1 MDKEDVLQ
9 RKAFVEKVLKIIQ
22 LKKEQNASFS
32 FSINGEWGCGK
43 TFVLDMIEER
53 LLEGNYLPFYYDA
66 WKYDYYDEPLVS
78 IISFLAQ
85 TIKKH
90 KFSYLSENEE
100 NILNG
105 FAEMLFQVTEHFT
118 GINPKKVV
126 DEATKPQE
134 ESYDKNLSLCTAIE
148 TVNSELQKLAKTF
161 TVVIIVD
168 ELDRCLPEYAIK
180 VLERLHHICEKSR
193 AITLVAYDK
202 TQLADG
208 IAKIYGK
215 NFEHGNINVLSFAD
229 SYLRKF
235 FKCELLLDNGKADD
249 NVPQIF
255 QIYDD
260 MSPSDLIPT
269 SFLKKFLDFLHS
281 FFDER
286 TLEHFVEKAQ
296 IIHTISKDKESNED
310 YALLCAE
317 LLAVILYVEFKLPV
331 QVIDFKEKVEARY
344 CYPIISEIGT
354 YNENISNFLV
364 SFSNF
369 FKVDISYTIGNG
381 HGAIVGFNRESPE
394 TVILSFFMQIDS
406 VSSIY
411 EKDSSILDSRRNLA
425 WEREFFQQKFL
436 PNLDILK

>member
-22 LKKEQNASFS
+22 LKKEQNTGFS

-78 IISFLAQ
+78 IISFLAR
-85 TIKKH
+85 TIKEC
-90 KFSYLSENEE
+90 KFSYLNENEKE
-100 NILNG
+100 VLNG
-105 FAEMLFQVTEHFT
+105 FAEMLFQITEHIT

-126 DEATKPQE
+126 DAATKTQE
-134 ESYDKNLSLCTAIE
+134 ESFDKNLSLCTAIE

-180 VLERLHHICEKSR
+180 VLERLHHICENSR

-215 NFEHGNINVLSFAD
+215 SFEQEDSKILTFAD

-235 FKCELLLDNGKADD
+235 FKCELSLDNGKSDE
-249 NVPQIF
+249 NFPQIF

-260 MSPSDLIPT
+260 MSPSDLIPI

-296 IIHTISKDKESNED
+296 IIHAISKEEESDDD

-331 QVIDFKEKVEARY
+331 QVIDFKEKVEDRY

-364 SFSNF
+364 SFSIF
-369 FKVDISYTIGNG
+369 FKIDISYTIGNG
-381 HGAIVGFNRESPE
+381 HGAIIGFNRESPE
-394 TVILSFFMQIDS
+394 TVILSFFIPVDKATN
-406 VSSIY
+406 IY
-411 EKDSSILDSRRNLA
+411 EKASPILDSRRNLA

-436 PNLDILK
+436 PNRDIII

>member
-9 RKAFVEKVLKIIQ
+9 RKAFVDKVLKIIQ
-22 LKKEQNASFS
+22 LKKEQNTGFS

-43 TFVLDMIEER
+43 TFVLNMIEER

-85 TIKKH
+85 TIKKR
-90 KFSYLSENEE
+90 KFTYLSENEE

-105 FAEMLFQVTEHFT
+105 FAEMLCQVTEHFT
-118 GINPKKVV
+118 GINAKKAI
-126 DEATKPQE
+126 DEANKTQV
-134 ESYDKNLSLCTAIE
+134 ESFDKNLSLCTAIE

-193 AITLVAYDK
+193 AIILVAYDK
-202 TQLADG
+202 SQLADG
-208 IAKIYGK
+208 IARIYGK
-215 NFEHGNINVLSFAD
+215 NFEHEDSKTLSFAD

-235 FKCELLLDNGKADD
+235 FKCELSLDNGKSDD
-249 NVPQIF
+249 NVPLIF

-260 MSPSDLIPT
+260 MSPSDLISA

-286 TLEHFVEKAQ
+286 TIEHFVEQAQ
-296 IIHTISKDKESNED
+296 IVHAISKDEESNDD

-317 LLAVILYVEFKLPV
+317 LLAIILYVNFKIPV
-331 QVIDFKEKVEARY
+331 KPIELKEKEEDRY

-369 FKVDISYTIGNG
+369 FKVDISHTIGNG
-381 HGAIVGFNRESPE
+381 HGAIIRFNHLSPE
-394 TVILSFFMQIDS
+394 TVILSFFIPVDKAT
-406 VSSIY
+406 SIY
-411 EKDSSILDSRRNLA
+411 EKASQILDSRRNLA

-436 PNLDILK
+436 PNRDILK